1 MYPLLFSPIY
11 KEMIWG
17 GQKLHN
23 CYGRDIPYERTGE
36 SWDISY
42 RENDMGR
49 VVNGEFA
56 GMLFS
61 DVVGDLGTE
70 KRRKWLGHKFVNA
83 EFPLFVKTIDAND
96 DLSVQVHPND
106 AQAQSISGESQ
117 GKNEMWYVLDAPEN
131 GSLIVGLKNGV
142 TKDEFAEAV
151 YRGNGQAIESLLN
164 RLPIKRGDVI
174 YIPAGLVHALTKGVM
189 VSEIQQNSNIT
200 YRVYDYGRIDQD
212 GNPRQLHRNEAIAV
226 IDFEDRHKKFSVPGV
241 KTKDTPFTY
250 YIKSRDFYVI
260 GYDLKE
266 KYVEKSDSDRFF
278 IFTCVEGSC
287 LIHSNKHLTT
297 LTASN
302 SVLIPAA
309 LGEYTIETKG
319 CKLLKSFVP
328 DMDKDSI
335 S

>member
-1 MYPLLFSPIY
+1 
-11 KEMIWG
+11 MIWG

-23 CYGRDIPYERTGE
+23 YYGRDLPYERTGE

-61 DVVGDLGTE
+61 DVVGGLGTE
-70 KRRKWLGHKFVNA
+70 RRRKWLGRRFENA
-83 EFPLFVKTIDAND
+83 EFPLFVKTIDANE

-106 AQAQSISGESQ
+106 TQARSISGESQ
-117 GKNEMWYVLDAPEN
+117 GKNEMWYVMDAPEN

-142 TKDEFAEAV
+142 TKEQFTEAV
-151 YRGNGQAIESLLN
+151 YRGDGQVIESLLN

-174 YIPAGLVHALTKGVM
+174 HIPAGLVHALTKGVM

-200 YRVYDYGRIDQD
+200 YRVYDYGRIGQD
-212 GNPRQLHRNEAIAV
+212 GNPRQLHRDEAIAV
-226 IDFEDRHKKFSVPGV
+226 IDFEDRHKKFSISGV

-250 YIKSRDFYVI
+250 YIKSQYFYVI
-260 GYDLKE
+260 GYDLKDV
-266 KYVEKSDSDRFF
+266 YVEKSNPDSFF
-278 IFTCVEGSC
+278 IFTCVEGKC
-287 LIHSNKHLTT
+287 VICSNKHLTT
-297 LTASN
+297 LTASK
-302 SVLIPAA
+302 SVLIPAS
-309 LGEYTIETKG
+309 LGEYSIETKG

-328 DMDKDSI
+328 DKDKV
-335 S
+335 